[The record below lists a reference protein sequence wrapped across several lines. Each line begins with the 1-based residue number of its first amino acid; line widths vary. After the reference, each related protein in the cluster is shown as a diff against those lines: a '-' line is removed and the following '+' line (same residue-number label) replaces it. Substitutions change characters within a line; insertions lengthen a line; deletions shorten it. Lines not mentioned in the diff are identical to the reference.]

1 LLNSFSFV
9 IPDQIRNDN
18 AEESK
23 AAPHPNENNSQ
34 DEKIKQH
41 MGKDFVR
48 YKMNPLYVTSWI
60 YNFLIG
66 II

>member
-1 LLNSFSFV
+1 LLNSFSFI
-9 IPDQIRNDN
+9 IPDLIRNDN
-18 AEESK
+18 AEESE

-41 MGKDFVR
+41 MSKDFVR
-48 YKMNPLYVTSWI
+48 FKMNPLYMTSLI

>member
-9 IPDQIRNDN
+9 IPDLIRNDN

-34 DEKIKQH
+34 DEKIKQQ
-41 MGKDFVR
+41 MSKNFVR
-48 YKMNPLYVTSWI
+48 FKMTPLYTTSCI

>member
-9 IPDQIRNDN
+9 ILDLIRNDK

-23 AAPHPNENNSQ
+23 AAPHPYENNSQ

-41 MGKDFVR
+41 LSKDFVGLR
-48 YKMNPLYVTSWI
+48 
-60 YNFLIG
+60 
-66 II
+66 